1 MVQDYQAGYLACP
14 GRKDPRELART
25 MTKDDLALYKLQL
38 ALDPSPDEYPTRAEL
53 YRAAFNRL
61 RSFVAIGITER
72 LNESFMLISRQLG
85 AANPPEFGRR
95 NVAQNRPTAIDD
107 HTMRIIRECTEI
119 DHALYADELKQFEDN
134 IEEQLEKRLETRE

>member
-1 MVQDYQAGYLACP
+1 MAA
-14 GRKDPRELART
+14 
-25 MTKDDLALYKLQL
+25 
-38 ALDPSPDEYPTRAEL
+38 
-53 YRAAFNRL
+53 YRAVISRGQDLSWSNVGRHYQGANGGTERVRCFSW
-61 RSFVAIGITER
+61 SFPFLSGTER

-134 IEEQLEKRLETRE
+134 IEEQLENRLETRE